1 MKKKKIA
8 IVLFGNYLND
18 GRVQRTA
25 EALSEKYEVKVFV
38 TTEYIDK
45 YPSIYHGINI
55 RMTPLKTKKLP
66 NHPIVQVIKFIEYFI
81 VTLRQINKYNPDI
94 VFCNDV
100 YTLFFGW
107 WLKKKRKKKF
117 IYDSHELW
125 KDTMHHYAYNAKLYK
140 ILYWVQKKTIL
151 KTDAVITVNDSIAD
165 ILREDHKI
173 TKPLV
178 IMNISKTEDSE
189 IEVDNIV
196 KKQKQLDHSKRVV
209 LYIGGIALGRGLEYI
224 IESVQY
230 WHDNIVF
237 ALLGSGAYEL
247 ELKEIAMNYSVE
259 KKVLFLGS
267 VLQKDVL
274 QYASVCDAGIMAI
287 QSSCKSYYYCLPN
300 KFFQFAQMKKPILAS
315 NFPELSKLINEYN
328 LGSTFN
334 PNSPKEIARVVNELF
349 SSNFHISNKD
359 HQSFIE
365 TYNWKNEEVKLLK
378 LINNLDK

>member
-1 MKKKKIA
+1 MRIA
-8 IVLFGNYLND
+8 IILFGDYLKD

-25 EALSEKYEVKVFV
+25 EALSEKNEVKVFV
-38 TTEYIDK
+38 TTDYIDN
-45 YPSIYHGINI
+45 YPSTYHGVNI
-55 RMTPLKTKKLP
+55 KMTPLKSKKLP
-66 NHPIVQVIKFIEYFI
+66 NHPLVQVIKFIEYFI
-81 VTLRQINKYNPDI
+81 VTSKQINKYNPDI

-140 ILYWVQKKTIL
+140 ILYWVQKKTIR

-165 ILREDHKI
+165 ILTEDHKI
-173 TKPLV
+173 KRPMV
-178 IMNISKTEDSE
+178 IMNINKMNDSE
-189 IEVDNIV
+189 IKINSIIKKNI
-196 KKQKQLDHSKRVV
+196 QLNNSKRVV

-224 IESVQY
+224 IESLQY

-247 ELKEIAMNYSVE
+247 ELKEIAKNYSVE
-259 KKVLFLGS
+259 EKVHFLGS

-274 QYASVCDAGIMAI
+274 QYASACDAGIMAI

-300 KFFQFAQMKKPILAS
+300 KFFQFAQMKKPIIAS

-328 LGSTFN
+328 LGATFN
-334 PNSPKEIARVVNELF
+334 PNSPKEIAKVVNEIF
-349 SSNFHISNKD
+349 SSDFHISNKD
-359 HQSFIE
+359 HQRFIK
-365 TYNWKNEEVKLLK
+365 TYNWKNEEEKLLK
-378 LINNLDK
+378 LINDLDK